1 MHRRIVLFVAL
12 MAAFALAAPA
22 GASAKSPADLAPSV
36 ALVQLHRRLRE
47 SRRLLCRP
55 AGPSELRPGLP
66 KRPVRPLRHA
76 AVGPAR
82 AVSQHGQR
90 PLRRGAAFRTFC
102 STAEPAATSLRIA

>member
-36 ALVQLHRRLRE
+36 ALVQPHRRLRE
-47 SRRLLCRP
+47 SRRLLAAQQAEANCDLASR
-55 AGPSELRPGLP
+55 
-66 KRPVRPLRHA
+66 KRQVRPLRHA